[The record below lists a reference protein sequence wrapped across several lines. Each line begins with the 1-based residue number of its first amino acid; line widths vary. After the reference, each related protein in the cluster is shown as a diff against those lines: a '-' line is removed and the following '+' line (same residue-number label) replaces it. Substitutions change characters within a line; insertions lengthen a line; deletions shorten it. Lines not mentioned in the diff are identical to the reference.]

1 MKNRKTIIITVFT
14 ILVLGAIGYVYA
26 NQDEKTVDPKQAMIN
41 TRAKAW
47 AMKYDEL
54 SKKELASKL
63 LQEAEQ
69 ARLEKEKLLGHTGSA
84 EGLSQ

>member
-1 MKNRKTIIITVFT
+1 MNKKAIIITLC
-14 ILVLGAIGYVYA
+14 ILALVVIGYKVLA
-26 NQDEKTVDPKQAMIN
+26 KNDNTDDKKQAMID

-69 ARLEKEKLLGHTGSA
+69 ARVEKEKLLGLTGST